1 MTHVTDAD
9 AKEVLVIKN
18 TRSALVSVLRG
29 RSLAAQFL
37 AFQLVVVAVVLVAVA
52 AVSVAQSEGEFREI
66 RGQRMITVA
75 ENMASTPIVRERT
88 EQSPP
93 DPFLA
98 RTLAPEVDRAV
109 ALSGASLAEILNPD
123 GTVRASSDPSRVGV
137 RVDLGASRA
146 DEGRAWFGDID
157 IDGTHSLVG
166 QVPILSTDGDVL
178 AVASVSE
185 VYPSMWALLGRAGE
199 SLLVYLGLGA
209 ALGLVASWLLSR
221 RIKRHTRG
229 LEVAE
234 IATLADHR
242 EALLHSIREGVIAVN
257 NDGEITLLNDS
268 AQDLLG
274 VPDDAVGRR
283 VDSVGIDPAVVAFL
297 TSGEDGRDST
307 HDAAHDAAH
316 DAVVATRTRV
326 LALSRRAATSQGRRF
341 GTVTTMRDSTEL
353 AALQGQLSSHK
364 SVTDTLRAQTHEF
377 ANQLHTISGL
387 VQLGEYDAVRDLVGT
402 LTRRRAEISDAVTQ
416 RIADPAVAAL
426 LIAKT
431 SLAAESGVSLRLH
444 QGSNL
449 AALPPAMATDVI
461 TLLGN
466 LIDNAVDVS
475 VGAPDAGV
483 TVHIEDRDGLTISVL
498 DSGPGVPEHLREAI
512 FARGVT
518 SKPDVP
524 GGRGIGLALVRLV
537 TAQHGGT
544 IEVSDAPGGGARF
557 EVRLTGASHHA

>member
-1 MTHVTDAD
+1 MTHVTHVDE
-9 AKEVLVIKN
+9 KKVLVIKFM
-18 TRSALVSVLRG
+18 
-29 RSLAAQFL
+29 RSLAGQFL
-37 AFQLVVVAVVLVAVA
+37 VFQVVVVAVVLVAVA
-52 AVSVAQSEGEFREI
+52 AVSVTQSESEFREV
-66 RGQRMITVA
+66 RGQRMIAVA

-88 EQSPP
+88 EQDAL
-93 DPFLA
+93 DPFLQQ
-98 RTLAPEVDRAV
+98 TLAPEVDRAV
-109 ALSGASLAEILNPD
+109 ALSGATLAEILGPD
-123 GTVRASSDPSRVGV
+123 GTVRASSDPSRVGAT
-137 RVDLGASRA
+137 VDLGASRA
-146 DEGRAWFGDID
+146 DEGRAWFGDAD

-166 QVPILSTDGDVL
+166 QVPLLSTEGDVL

-185 VYPSMWALLGRAGE
+185 QYPSVWTLLSGAGE
-199 SLLVYLGLGA
+199 GLLVYLGLGA

-234 IATLADHR
+234 IASLADHR

-257 NDGEITLLNDS
+257 NEGEITLLNDS
-268 AQDLLG
+268 AQELLG
-274 VPDDAVGRR
+274 VPGNAVGRR
-283 VDSVGIDPAVVAFL
+283 VDAVGIDPAVVAL
-297 TSGEDGRDST
+297 LMSSDDVQ
-307 HDAAHDAAH
+307 AAKDT
-316 DAVVATRTRV
+316 VITTRTRV
-326 LALSRRAATSQGRRF
+326 LALSRRAATSQGMRI

-353 AALQGQLSSHK
+353 AALQSQLSSHK

-387 VQLGEYDAVRDLVGT
+387 VQLGEYDSVRDLVGT

-416 RIADPAVAAL
+416 RISDPAVAAL

-431 SLAAESGVSLRLH
+431 SLAAESGVDLRLDPNSH
-444 QGSNL
+444 L
-449 AALPPAMATDVI
+449 AALDPAMATDVI

-475 VGAPDAGV
+475 VGATDASV
-483 TVHIEDRDGLTISVL
+483 TVRIDDTDGLTISVI
-498 DSGPGVPEHLREAI
+498 DTGPGVPEHLREAI

-518 SKPDVP
+518 SKPEVP

-544 IEVSDAPGGGARF
+544 IDVSDTPDGGAQF
-557 EVRLTGASHHA
+557 LVRLSAVSGHA